1 MNGAGH
7 IQDMINRL
15 KNNRS
20 QLRSQRRGN
29 AKDKLEY
36 KSNIRFSEP
45 EVCPEKLKK
54 VKQRIK
60 NQALKERKKARML
73 NFILILISLLIV
85 LLGLGWF
92 ITKRSG
98 TLF

>member
-15 KNNRS
+15 KNNRN

-29 AKDKLEY
+29 AKDRLEY
-36 KSNIRFSEP
+36 KSNILFSEP

-54 VKQRIK
+54 VKQKIK
-60 NQALKERKKARML
+60 ANALEERKKTRML
-73 NFILILISLLIV
+73 NLILILISLFIV
-85 LLGLGWF
+85 LCGLGWF
-92 ITKRSG
+92 ISKRSG
-98 TLF
+98 SLF